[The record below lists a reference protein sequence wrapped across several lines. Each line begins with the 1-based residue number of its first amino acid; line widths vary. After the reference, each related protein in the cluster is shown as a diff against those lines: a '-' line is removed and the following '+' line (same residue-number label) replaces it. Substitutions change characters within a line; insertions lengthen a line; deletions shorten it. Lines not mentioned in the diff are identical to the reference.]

1 MSRSR
6 NLRIR
11 ARAAAVVLVAC
22 LLAIGLLAGT
32 APAKQNAD
40 SLRVVLA
47 AQVNLDPIV
56 ASRGGQWVWGT
67 FLDSLVRVDDKGQL
81 TNRGIITSWQR
92 TNPTT
97 WRFTIRQGVR
107 FTNGEL
113 GNSAAVA
120 NSIMLNKFT
129 TGAILSTYFQNV
141 LSARAVNASTVVV
154 RTKLPQFNLVN
165 QLSTVFLLPP
175 KYYKQVGTRGFNSA
189 PIGTGAFKVDNI
201 QPGRSITVVANPQ
214 HWGTKPKLNQI
225 TFTYSPDPS
234 QRLALVQSGA
244 ADIGMDLSPSQAIQA
259 QNSKLRVLR
268 RATTLKLILFQWAN
282 KPPLNNLR
290 LRKAI
295 ALAIDRNKIVQ
306 GIFRGNARADGG
318 LLNVIPGQTP
328 SKVVNP
334 NPAEA
339 RRLVSG
345 SPSVTLNY
353 PTDRYPNMPEVAQA
367 VAAMLEDVGISVRLV
382 PESYI
387 GGVVKVLGGQM
398 SGLWITGAVP
408 NVPDANFLAQG
419 FLTKDSITKNCKDG
433 RFDRLTAEAL
443 TKKDEAA
450 AKQIYDKLNTL
461 AVVDLA
467 CYVPLYGAITY
478 VAMSNDIRGFDF
490 TPLNTVYFD
499 RTTNG

>member
-1 MSRSR
+1 MPSSRI
-6 NLRIR
+6 LRGS
-11 ARAAAVVLVAC
+11 ARAAALLAAC
-22 LLAIGLLAGT
+22 LLVLGLSAGT
-32 APAKQNAD
+32 APARQNAD

-56 ASRGGQWVWGT
+56 GSRGGQWVWGT
-67 FLDSLVRVDDKGQL
+67 FLDSLVRVDNQGRL
-81 TNRGIITSWQR
+81 TDRGIITSWQR

-141 LSARAVNASTVVV
+141 ISARAINARTVVV
-154 RTKLPQFNLVN
+154 RTTLPQFNIVN

-175 KYYKQVGTRGFNSA
+175 KYYKEVGTRGFNAA
-189 PIGTGAFKVDNI
+189 PVGSGPFKVENLL
-201 QPGRSITVVANPQ
+201 PGRSISVVANQ
-214 HWGTKPKLNQI
+214 QYWGTKPRLNRV

-234 QRLALVQSGA
+234 QRLALVQSGS
-244 ADIGMDLSPSQAIQA
+244 ADVGMDLNPSQALSA
-259 QNSKLRVLR
+259 GSSVKVLR
-268 RATTLKLILFQWAN
+268 RATTLKLILFQFAKN
-282 KPPLNNLR
+282 APLNNIR

-295 ALAIDRNKIVQ
+295 SLAIDRNKIVS

-318 LLNVIPGQTP
+318 LLNVIPGQRAA
-328 SKVVNP
+328 KVVQP
-334 NPAEA
+334 DVAAA

-345 SPSVTLNY
+345 RPSVTLNY
-353 PTDRYPNMPEVAQA
+353 PTDRYPNMAEVAQA
-367 VAAMLEDVGISVRLV
+367 IAAQLEAVGIDVRLV
-382 PESYI
+382 PESYVS
-387 GGVVKVLGGQM
+387 GVTKVLAGQM
-398 SGLWITGAVP
+398 SGLFITGAVP

-419 FLTKDSITKNCKDG
+419 FLTKTSITKNCIDR
-433 RFDRLTAEAL
+433 RFDALTAKAL
-443 TKKDEAA
+443 TLKDETA
-450 AKQIYDKLNTL
+450 AKPIYDQLNTL

-478 VAMSNDIRGFDF
+478 VAMSHDVRNLDF
-490 TPLNTVYFD
+490 TGLNTLYFNA
-499 RTTNG
+499 TTKG